1 VEIPEEVRLADALTK
16 LALSLLNERSLK
28 SDLERLA
35 RVGCE
40 LIPECSGASV
50 SMVVEGETS
59 TVAVTDRVS
68 LQLDLI
74 QYDNNEGPC
83 VAALGGEAVRIGF
96 IPADQRFPHFAIGA
110 ADRRVLSVLSTPAID
125 HGKVVGSLN
134 VYSQVEDAF
143 DDEARHTALII
154 AAEVANALVKSAV
167 LSEASSLRDQLQEQH
182 DSAALVSMAQG
193 VLMAT
198 HDCSK
203 AQAHDLIT
211 SAAEA
216 NNERIVTVAERILST
231 IDRNERPAS
240 EGRSTAVD
248 N

>member
-1 VEIPEEVRLADALTK
+1 VEIPEEVRLADVLTK
-16 LALSLLNERSLK
+16 LALSLINERSLK
-28 SDLERLA
+28 SDLDRLA
-35 RVGCE
+35 RVVCN
-40 LIPECSGASV
+40 LIPDSSGASV
-50 SMVVEGETS
+50 SMVVEGEPS
-59 TVAVTDRVS
+59 TVAVTDRVA

-96 IPADQRFPHFAIGA
+96 VPADQRFPHFAIGA

-143 DDEARHTALII
+143 DDEDRHTALII

-167 LSEASSLRDQLQEQH
+167 LSEATSLRDQLQEQH

-193 VLMAT
+193 VLMAI
-198 HDCSK
+198 HDCSQ

-211 SAAEA
+211 GAAEA

-231 IDRNERPAS
+231 VDRNERPAS
-240 EGRSTAVD
+240 EARSTAVD
-248 N
+248 T

>member
-125 HGKVVGSLN
+125 HGKV
-134 VYSQVEDAF
+134 EDAF
-143 DDEARHTALII
+143 DDGARHTALII